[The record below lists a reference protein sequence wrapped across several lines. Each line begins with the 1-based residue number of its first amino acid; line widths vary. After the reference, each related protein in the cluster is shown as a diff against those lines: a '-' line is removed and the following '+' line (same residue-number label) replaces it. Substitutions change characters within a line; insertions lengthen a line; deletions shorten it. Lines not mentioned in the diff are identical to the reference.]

1 MNISNKI
8 KLIQG
13 SGIKEFGEKETQ
25 LVNRLLNE
33 YYVRIQRMLK
43 NLVSFEFNIKKYEK
57 VGKDSKV
64 KKASVHCK
72 VDSAAG
78 VFEADYADWDLA
90 RCVHKVMNKIINE
103 IEHKFHSSDQ
113 HDRTRRS

>member
-1 MNISNKI
+1 
-8 KLIQG
+8 
-13 SGIKEFGEKETQ
+13 
-25 LVNRLLNE
+25 
-33 YYVRIQRMLK
+33 MLK
-43 NLVSFEFNIKKYEK
+43 NLVSFEFHIKKYEK
-57 VGKDSKV
+57 TEKESKM

-103 IEHKFHSSDQ
+103 IEHKMHSSDQ
-113 HDRTRRS
+113 HDRVRRSQKIRERDGKVRKKR